1 MGTLAAKSEPRLLA
15 PRPRAEPD
23 PGKPVRR
30 ARKMRVAMRDD
41 VGRTPRPVRRIL
53 VCVDFSPAADTALT
67 GVLAAA
73 AGRAML
79 IELVYVVDV
88 FTEMFVLGNMRPP
101 RGPDVAGR
109 DIHAALSARVQAAR
123 AQGARCIS
131 TILVGLP
138 GLALLN
144 HADRTDADLLVL
156 GLEDPAGA
164 PRGGDR
170 GSDHRGRRPRKA
182 PRSGWL
188 APAAQRV
195 LRTPGWRRATGGPAF
210 SPELPIVREIS

>member
-1 MGTLAAKSEPRLLA
+1 MGTVAAKSEPRMLA

-23 PGKPVRR
+23 SKPARP
-30 ARKMRVAMRDD
+30 ARKLRVAMRDD
-41 VGRTPRPVRRIL
+41 IGRTPRPVRRIL
-53 VCVDFSPAADTALT
+53 VCIDFSAAADAALT
-67 GVLAAA
+67 GVLAAT
-73 AGRAML
+73 AGKPMM

-88 FTEMFVLGNMRPP
+88 FTEMFVLGSMRPP

-123 AQGARCIS
+123 TQGARCIS

-138 GLALLN
+138 GLAVLN

-156 GLEDPAGA
+156 GLEDPAGT
-164 PRGGDR
+164 PRAGD
-170 GSDHRGRRPRKA
+170 DHRGPRPRKA

-188 APAAQRV
+188 GAAAQRV
-195 LRTPGWRRATGGPAF
+195 LRTPGWRPASGGPAY
-210 SPELPIVREIS
+210 SPELPILRDIS